1 MQATK
6 ADYKRKAEVIK
17 ALAHPSR
24 LMMVEALAEGTLCV
38 CELQALV
45 GSDMSTVSKHLTL
58 LKQAGIV
65 SDEKRGLWVYY
76 SLSMPCVLKL
86 LRCVETMMAGGECEA
101 E

>member
-24 LMMVEALAEGTLCV
+24 LMMVETLAEGPRCV
-38 CELQALV
+38 CELQQLV
-45 GSDMSTVSKHLTL
+45 GSDMSTISKHLTL

-65 SDEKRGLWVYY
+65 TDEKRGLWVHYR
-76 SLSMPCVLKL
+76 LSTPCVLKFL
-86 LRCVETMMAGGECEA
+86 DCIETMMGGERE
-101 E
+101 